1 MRILKILK
9 NFEFA
14 ENIEITIESNP
25 NSLTSEK
32 TKIYFESGIN
42 RISIGAQS
50 FNDKI
55 LKEIGR
61 IHKSSDI
68 YNAVENAKSAGFK
81 NINLDLMLAL
91 PHQKFSDIEKSI
103 NCIEEL
109 KIPHT
114 SYYSLILEED
124 TQLYEMHKKVLYLFP
139 QKMKIEKCKNL
150 MDKFMRLQADF
161 SNYKR
166 RTETQKSEFVELGV
180 KKIVNDLLPVIDNF
194 ERAMDSIGD
203 KDSTYDGIRMIK
215 DQLTD
220 VLKNEGIVEM
230 KALGEEFDPMY
241 HHAVLTEDSDEYES
255 GYVIEVLQ
263 KGYLIDD
270 KTLRPAM
277 VKVSQ

>member
-1 MRILKILK
+1 MTNDDIKKEDVLD
-9 NFEFA
+9 E
-14 ENIEITIESNP
+14 ENLEKDETEEIENEEG
-25 NSLTSEK
+25 SE
-32 TKIYFESGIN
+32 EV
-42 RISIGAQS
+42 
-50 FNDKI
+50 
-55 LKEIGR
+55 KEEA
-61 IHKSSDI
+61 SD
-68 YNAVENAKSAGFK
+68 E
-81 NINLDLMLAL
+81 D
-91 PHQKFSDIEKSI
+91 EK
-103 NCIEEL
+103 
-109 KIPHT
+109 
-114 SYYSLILEED
+114 Y
-124 TQLYEMHKKVLYLFP
+124 
-139 QKMKIEKCKNL
+139 KNL

-241 HHAVLTEDSDEYES
+241 HHAVLTEDSDDYER

>member
-1 MRILKILK
+1 MTNDDIKKEDVLD
-9 NFEFA
+9 E
-14 ENIEITIESNP
+14 ENLEKDETEEIENEEG
-25 NSLTSEK
+25 SE
-32 TKIYFESGIN
+32 EV
-42 RISIGAQS
+42 
-50 FNDKI
+50 
-55 LKEIGR
+55 KEEA
-61 IHKSSDI
+61 SD
-68 YNAVENAKSAGFK
+68 E
-81 NINLDLMLAL
+81 D
-91 PHQKFSDIEKSI
+91 EK
-103 NCIEEL
+103 
-109 KIPHT
+109 
-114 SYYSLILEED
+114 Y
-124 TQLYEMHKKVLYLFP
+124 
-139 QKMKIEKCKNL
+139 KNL